1 MGKLYLVGI
10 GPGGAEEVTPRARRA
25 LEGAQQLFAY
35 AGYWE
40 LARAFLPGRTCITT
54 PMTRE
59 IDRCRLALQA
69 AQEGQTAALLCGG
82 DAGVYGMAGP
92 VIELSPQYPGVE
104 IEVICGVTAAN
115 AGAARL
121 GAPLMD
127 DFAAISLSDRLTP
140 WPVIEGRLRAA
151 CQGDFVL
158 CLYNPCSSARRGRWR
173 QAVELLRTCR
183 PGATPCGWVRQA
195 GREGESLGLTTLDIW
210 PTRRWTCAPSSTW
223 ATGAPGGWGRCWSPA
238 GGTPSHEGG
247 LHPGRHH

>member
-1 MGKLYLVGI
+1 
-10 GPGGAEEVTPRARRA
+10 
-25 LEGAQQLFAY
+25 
-35 AGYWE
+35 
-40 LARAFLPGRTCITT
+40 
-54 PMTRE
+54 MTRE

-69 AQEGQTAALLCGG
+69 AQAGRTAALLCGG

-195 GREGESLGLTTLDIW
+195 GREGESLGLTTLDRLADAPVDMRTIVYVGNGR
-210 PTRRWTCAPSSTW
+210 TRRVGEMLV
-223 ATGAPGGWGRCWSPA
+223 TGRGYPLP
-238 GGTPSHEGG
+238 
-247 LHPGRHH
+247 

>member
-25 LEGAQQLFAY
+25 LEEAQELFAY

-40 LARAFLPGRTCITT
+40 LARAFLPGRTCVTT

-69 AQEGQTAALLCGG
+69 AQAGRTAALLCGG

-195 GREGESLGLTTLDIW
+195 GREGESLGLTTLDKLADAPVDMRTIVYVGNGR
-210 PTRRWTCAPSSTW
+210 TRRVGEMLV
-223 ATGAPGGWGRCWSPA
+223 TGRGYPLP
-238 GGTPSHEGG
+238 
-247 LHPGRHH
+247 